1 MPIDSRTARATLE
14 PLLEARSPDAL
25 AAGPRRWWIYQ
36 RERFPLLLHAPLIG
50 AFTSSAVCLSALLRG
65 AAAPGAAGGPGWPTF
80 VAAFGT
86 GLTFFLQLR
95 IADEFKDFEDDARY
109 RPYRPVPR
117 GLVAL
122 RELGVVGAACA
133 AAQLALALWVDPRL
147 VVLLALVW
155 AYMVGM
161 SVEFGVR
168 DWLRRHP
175 LTLLWTHML
184 VLPLF
189 DLYATA
195 YDWMPAGAHVAG
207 GIGWFLGASVCN
219 GIVVEVG
226 RKLRAPAD
234 EEHGV
239 DTYSALYGRPR
250 AAAGLLAMMALTWAC
265 AVGVGRQSGPVRLAA
280 APLGLLLLATAAWS
294 VAFLRDPRP
303 GRGRAFELLS
313 GVWTF
318 VLYLAIG
325 IVPFLAARLRAGAP

>member
-1 MPIDSRTARATLE
+1 MS
-14 PLLEARSPDAL
+14 
-25 AAGPRRWWIYQ
+25 AAGAVAPPRPRPDPVGLGRWWTYQ

-65 AAAPGAAGGPGWPTF
+65 AAAPGAAGAPRWPAF

-95 IADEFKDFEDDARY
+95 IADEFKDRDDDARF

-117 GLVAL
+117 GLVTL
-122 RELGVVGAACA
+122 GELAAVGAACA
-133 AAQLALALWVDPRL
+133 AAQLALALWVDARL
-147 VVLLALVW
+147 VGLLALVW
-155 AYMVGM
+155 AYMLGM
-161 SVEFGVR
+161 GVEFGAR

-195 YDWMPAGAHVAG
+195 YDWMPAGAHAAA
-207 GIGWFLGASVCN
+207 GIGWFLGASFFN

-234 EEHGV
+234 EERGV
-239 DTYSALYGRPR
+239 ETYSALYGRGR
-250 AAAGLLAMMALTWAC
+250 ALAGLLATMALTWLC
-265 AVGVGRQSGPVRLAA
+265 AVQVGVRSGHPVLAA
-280 APLGLLLLATAAWS
+280 APLGVVLAATAGWGLW
-294 VAFLRDPRP
+294 FLRDPRP

-313 GVWTF
+313 GVFTL

-325 IVPFLAARLRAGAP
+325 IVPFLAAYARGGGR

>member
-1 MPIDSRTARATLE
+1 VGAAAPPAAPPAAPAIA
-14 PLLEARSPDAL
+14 PPEAVGL
-25 AAGPRRWWIYQ
+25 RRWWVYQ

-65 AAAPGAAGGPGWPTF
+65 AAAPDAASGPGWPAF

-95 IADEFKDFEDDARY
+95 IADEFKDYDDDARY

-117 GLVAL
+117 GLVTL
-122 RELGVVGAACA
+122 RELGLVGAACA
-133 AAQLALALWVDPRL
+133 AAQLALALWVDVRL
-147 VVLLALVW
+147 VALLAVVW

-161 SVEFGVR
+161 GVEFGVR

-195 YDWMPAGAHVAG
+195 YDWAPARAHVAT
-207 GIGWFLGASVCN
+207 GIGWFLGASFCN

-234 EEHGV
+234 EERGV
-239 DTYSALYGRPR
+239 ETYSALYGRPR
-250 AAAGLLAMMALTWAC
+250 AAAGLLAMMALTWLC
-265 AVGVGRQSGPVRLAA
+265 AVQVGRHSGHPLLAA
-280 APLGLLLLATAAWS
+280 VPLGALLAATAGYALWF
-294 VAFLRDPRP
+294 VRDPRP
-303 GRGRAFELLS
+303 GRGKGFELLS
-313 GVWTF
+313 GVWTL
-318 VLYLAIG
+318 VLYFAIG
-325 IVPFLAARLRAGAP
+325 IVPFLMRFLAGGGR

>member
-1 MPIDSRTARATLE
+1 VSSAASVAAPPVPTGPR
-14 PLLEARSPDAL
+14 PEAVGA
-25 AAGPRRWWIYQ
+25 RRWWIYQ

-65 AAAPGAAGGPGWPTF
+65 AAAAGSADGPRWPAF

-95 IADEFKDFEDDARY
+95 IADEFKDHDDDARH

-117 GLVAL
+117 GLVTL
-122 RELGVVGAACA
+122 RELAAVGMACA
-133 AAQLALALWVDPRL
+133 VAQLALALWVDVRL
-147 VVLLALVW
+147 VGLLALVW

-195 YDWMPAGAHVAG
+195 YDWMPAGAHVAS
-207 GIGWFLGASVCN
+207 GIGWFLGASFCN
-219 GIVVEVG
+219 GLVVEVG

-234 EEHGV
+234 EEPGV
-239 DTYSALYGRPR
+239 ETYSALYGRSR
-250 AAAGLLAMMALTWAC
+250 AVAGLLATMALTWLC
-265 AVGVGRQSGPVRLAA
+265 AIQVGRRSGHPLLAA
-280 APLGLLLLATAAWS
+280 APLAVLLVATAAYALW
-294 VAFLRDPRP
+294 FLRDPRP
-303 GRGRAFELLS
+303 GRGRIFELLS
-313 GVWTF
+313 GVWTL
-318 VLYLAIG
+318 VLYFAIG
-325 IVPFLAARLRAGAP
+325 IVPYLAVSLAGDGR